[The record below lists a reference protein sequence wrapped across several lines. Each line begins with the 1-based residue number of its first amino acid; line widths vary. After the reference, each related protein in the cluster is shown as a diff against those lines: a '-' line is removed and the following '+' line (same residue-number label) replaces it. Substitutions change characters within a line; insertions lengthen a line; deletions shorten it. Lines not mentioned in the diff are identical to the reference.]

1 VREEANMAET
11 TTSTETRIERDL
23 KSDLNVIKSD
33 IDNLRKDLAAALDRI
48 KGTAASRAESE
59 IQALQK
65 RINKIAED
73 LQTGGRESL
82 RAVEER
88 IEERPLV
95 SLGVAFA
102 VGLVL
107 GRLFG
112 RR

>member
-1 VREEANMAET
+1 MAET
-11 TTSTETRIERDL
+11 TTRSESRVERDL
-23 KSDLNVIKSD
+23 KSDIDSIKSD
-33 IDNLRKDLAAALDRI
+33 LDTLRKDLATVLERI
-48 KGTAASRAESE
+48 KGTAASRAETE

-65 RINKIAED
+65 RINKIAD
-73 LQTGGRESL
+73 DVQVSGRESL

-95 SLGVAFA
+95 SLAMAFA

-107 GRLFG
+107 GRLFD